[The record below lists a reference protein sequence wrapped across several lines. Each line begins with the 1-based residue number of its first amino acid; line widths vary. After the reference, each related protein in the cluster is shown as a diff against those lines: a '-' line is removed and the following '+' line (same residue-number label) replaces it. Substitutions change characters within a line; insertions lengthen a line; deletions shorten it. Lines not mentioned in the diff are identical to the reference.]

1 MSANPKPAL
10 PSEPLQMTLNVVV
23 VEDHQSLR
31 ELICASLT
39 QNGCV
44 VTGVSCAEDVDLIC
58 STQPTDVFVVD
69 LNLPGEDGLS
79 LTRRLRAS
87 YPLVGIVLLTARS
100 EVQDRVAGYESGAD
114 IYMVKPVS
122 EQELYASV
130 KAVARKKK
138 SHEQMIS
145 SVRADPLVLDRTA
158 LKLIGV
164 DGVPVRLSF
173 AEATVLAAL
182 AKAPGQ
188 RLEVWQIIANLGL
201 KSDSYSRSTLAVR
214 MTRLRKKLI
223 QAGSTDDCLEA
234 LRNEGYQLCVSLSVL

>member
-1 MSANPKPAL
+1 MSPNPEITL
-10 PSEPLQMTLNVVV
+10 PSNPLQVALHVIV

-31 ELICASLT
+31 ELICSSLA
-39 QNGCV
+39 QNGCL
-44 VTGVSCAEDVDLIC
+44 VTGVSCAEDVDQIC
-58 STQPTDVFVVD
+58 TTQPTDVFVVD

-87 YPLVGIVLLTARS
+87 YPLVGIVLLTARN

-122 EQELYASV
+122 EQELFASV

-138 SHEQMIS
+138 SHEHVIS
-145 SVRADPLVLDRTA
+145 SMRTDPLVLDRTA
-158 LKLIGV
+158 LKLLGA

-173 AEATVLAAL
+173 AESTVLAAL
-182 AKAPGQ
+182 AKASGQ

-214 MTRLRKKLI
+214 MTRLRKKLV
-223 QAGSTDDCLEA
+223 QAGAPEDCLEA
-234 LRNEGYQLCVSLSVL
+234 LRNEGYQLCVGLSVL